1 MSLPDFIEPH
11 REGAALSVRVQPRA
25 SRRRIVGP
33 HGDALKVAITAP
45 PVDGAANKDLI
56 DFLASVSGLPRGR
69 VRLLSGATGRSKVV
83 LFEDLTPEAL
93 AERIGGQS

>member
-11 REGAALSVRVQPRA
+11 TEGALLSVRVQPRA

-33 HGDALKVAITAP
+33 HGGALKVAITAP

-56 DFLASVSGLPRGR
+56 DYLASAFGVPRGR
-69 VRLLSGATGRSKVV
+69 LRLLRGATGRSKVV
-83 LFEDLTPEAL
+83 LFEDLAPEAL
-93 AERIGGQS
+93 AERVEGQS